1 MCYSRN
7 KTVTLRPENLTEMGK
22 ENSERIQTS
31 LLNAAEKR
39 ALVWM
44 AGRMPAWVTSDML
57 TFLGVVGAAICAL
70 GFILAATDRNWL
82 WLSSAGLVVNWFG
95 DSLDG
100 TLARVRNAQRP
111 VYGFFIDHTLDAV
124 TICIMRVGAGL
135 SPMMRRDVAL
145 LVLAGYLSLS
155 IYTYIGAILKG
166 EFRLT
171 YGCFGPTEFRLVVIL
186 VNTLYMYAGL
196 ADCRY
201 QLHGFAFGLFDVVSL
216 AVAVLLFV
224 FYFAQFFKDK
234 KVLAEKDPIK
244 NVKSEK

>member
-1 MCYSRN
+1 MTREPP
-7 KTVTLRPENLTEMGK
+7 L
-22 ENSERIQTS
+22 
-31 LLNAAEKR
+31 
-39 ALVWM
+39 
-44 AGRMPAWVTSDML
+44 
-57 TFLGVVGAAICAL
+57 
-70 GFILAATDRNWL
+70 
-82 WLSSAGLVVNWFG
+82 
-95 DSLDG
+95 
-100 TLARVRNAQRP
+100 
-111 VYGFFIDHTLDAV
+111 
-124 TICIMRVGAGL
+124 MRVHATYPPNTPQ
-135 SPMMRRDVAL
+135 SFWRRNRHAL
-145 LVLAGYLSLS
+145 WRSAFVLAGYLSLS